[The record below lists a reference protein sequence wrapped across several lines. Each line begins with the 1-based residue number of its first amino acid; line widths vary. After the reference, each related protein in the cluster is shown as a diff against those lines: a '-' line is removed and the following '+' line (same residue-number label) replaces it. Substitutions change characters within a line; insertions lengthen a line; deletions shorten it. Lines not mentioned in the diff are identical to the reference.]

1 MTDLAALVGP
11 LWPYLLVVIV
21 GFLPSEVWRV
31 LGVFLS
37 HGLDERSEVLV
48 WIRAVATTLLAGV
61 VAKLLLTPSGALA
74 VVTLYGRISSLLI
87 GLAGFFMMR
96 RSVIAGVVLG
106 EAALIAITWLV
117 AH

>member
-1 MTDLAALVGP
+1 MTDVTALVGP
-11 LWPYLLVVIV
+11 LWPYLLVIIV

-37 HGLDERSEVLV
+37 HGLDERSETLV

-74 VVTLYGRISSLLI
+74 VVPLYGRIISLLI
-87 GLAGFFMMR
+87 GLAGYFMMR
-96 RSVIAGVVLG
+96 RSVIAGIVLG
-106 EAALIAITWLV
+106 EATLIATTWMV
-117 AH
+117 NR